1 MNYKELFNRIFL
13 LISSPAKAWE
23 EILIEEDKQKVFV
36 GFVYP
41 MIGFAALSVFL
52 GVLFTHGWGGPRSFQ
67 IAMTECCSVAISL
80 FGGFYLAA
88 YLLNK
93 MGIKFFYLS
102 DNLLRAQRLMGY
114 SSVVLFILQIV
125 TGILPNFQIVSWL
138 LQFYVVY
145 IVWEGAKLFVKI
157 EESDLL
163 KYTLLSSFLL
173 LVCPFLIE
181 FLFTKLIL
189 ILN

>member
-1 MNYKELFNRIFL
+1 MNYKELLNRAFL
-13 LISSPAKAWE
+13 LVSSPARAWE
-23 EILIEEDKQKVFV
+23 EILLEEDRQKVFV

-41 MIGFAALSVFL
+41 MIGIATLSVFL
-52 GVLFTHGWGGPRSFQ
+52 GVLFTQGWGGPRSFQ

-93 MGIKFFYLS
+93 AAIKFFYLS
-102 DNLLRAQRLMGY
+102 DNLLNAQRLIGY
-114 SSVVLFILQIV
+114 SSVVLFFLQIV

-145 IVWEGAKLFVKI
+145 IVWEGVKIFVKI
-157 EESDLL
+157 DEKDRL
-163 KYTLLSSFLL
+163 KYTLLASFLL
-173 LVCPFLIE
+173 LVCPFIIE
-181 FLFTKLIL
+181 VLFTKLIL

>member
-1 MNYKELFNRIFL
+1 MNYKELFNRVLL

-23 EILIEEDKQKVFV
+23 EILLEEDKQKVFV

-41 MIGFAALSVFL
+41 MIGIAALSVFL
-52 GVLFTHGWGGPRSFQ
+52 GVLFTQGWSGPRSFQ

-93 MGIKFFYLS
+93 ATIKFFNLS
-102 DNLLRAQRLMGY
+102 DNLLRTQRLIGY

-145 IVWEGAKLFVKI
+145 IVWEGAKIFVKM
-157 EESDLL
+157 EENDRL
-163 KYTLLSSFLL
+163 KYTLLTSFLL
-173 LVCPFLIE
+173 LACPFIIE
-181 FLFTKLIL
+181 FLFTKLVL

>member
-1 MNYKELFNRIFL
+1 MNYKELFNRVLL

-23 EILIEEDKQKVFV
+23 EILLEEDKQKVFV

-41 MIGFAALSVFL
+41 MIGIAALSVFL
-52 GVLFTHGWGGPRSFQ
+52 GVLFTQGWSGPRSFQ

-93 MGIKFFYLS
+93 ATIKFFNLS
-102 DNLLRAQRLMGY
+102 VNLLRTQRLIGY

-145 IVWEGAKLFVKI
+145 IVWEGAKIFVKM
-157 EESDLL
+157 EENDRL
-163 KYTLLSSFLL
+163 KYTLLTSFLL
-173 LVCPFLIE
+173 LACPFIIE
-181 FLFTKLIL
+181 FLFTKLVL

>member
-1 MNYKELFNRIFL
+1 MNYKELFNRVLL

-23 EILIEEDKQKVFV
+23 EILLEEDKQKVFV

-41 MIGFAALSVFL
+41 MIGIAALSVFL
-52 GVLFTHGWGGPRSFQ
+52 GVLFTQGWSGPRSFQ

-93 MGIKFFYLS
+93 ATIKFFNLS
-102 DNLLRAQRLMGY
+102 DNLLNTQRLIGY

-125 TGILPNFQIVSWL
+125 TGILPNFQIVFWL

-145 IVWEGAKLFVKI
+145 IVWEGAKIFVKM
-157 EESDLL
+157 EENDRL
-163 KYTLLSSFLL
+163 KYTLLTSFLL
-173 LVCPFLIE
+173 LACPFIIE
-181 FLFTKLIL
+181 FLFTKLVL

>member
-1 MNYKELFNRIFL
+1 M
-13 LISSPAKAWE
+13 ISSPAKAWE

>member
-41 MIGFAALSVFL
+41 MIGLAALSVFL

>member
-1 MNYKELFNRIFL
+1 MNYKELFNRVLL

-23 EILIEEDKQKVFV
+23 EILLEEDKQKVFV

-41 MIGFAALSVFL
+41 MIGIAALSVFL
-52 GVLFTHGWGGPRSFQ
+52 GVLFTQGWSGPRSFQ

-93 MGIKFFYLS
+93 ATIKFFNLS
-102 DNLLRAQRLMGY
+102 DNLLNTQRLIGY

-145 IVWEGAKLFVKI
+145 IVWEGAKIFVKM
-157 EESDLL
+157 EENDRL
-163 KYTLLSSFLL
+163 KYTLLTSFLL
-173 LVCPFLIE
+173 LACPFIIE
-181 FLFTKLIL
+181 FLFTKLVL